1 MELPQLQGAP
11 LATPWK
17 PQMSLIPNF
26 LHPEP
31 MMQKAAAEILFA
43 GPSEEQKGSVLL

>member
-17 PQMSLIPNF
+17 LQMSFTPNF
-26 LHPEP
+26 PHPEP
-31 MMQKAAAEILFA
+31 MRQKAAEEILFA